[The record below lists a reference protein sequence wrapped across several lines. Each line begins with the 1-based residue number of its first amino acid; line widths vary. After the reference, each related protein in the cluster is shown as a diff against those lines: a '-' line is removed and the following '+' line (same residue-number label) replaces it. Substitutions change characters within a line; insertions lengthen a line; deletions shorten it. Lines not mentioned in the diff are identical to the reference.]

1 MRTIESLRP
10 PARPGA
16 PWTLVL
22 DGGDTLRVDEGVV
35 ADFALYQ
42 GKDLDEETLE
52 DLKQAALDAGLR
64 AKAVSLLTGRLLSAG
79 TLREKLLAK
88 GGQPDQVEEIVA
100 WAQDIGLLNDEE
112 YAKALARHYQA
123 RGYGIYKIKDEL
135 HRRRVPREYWEEALA
150 ELEEPDEGIDR
161 FLAGKLKAP
170 EDRKQVKKAADAL
183 VRRGFSWSQ
192 VSSGIERFRRNWAE
206 EH

>member
-1 MRTIESLRP
+1 M
-10 PARPGA
+10 
-16 PWTLVL
+16 
-22 DGGDTLRVDEGVV
+22 
-35 ADFALYQ
+35 
-42 GKDLDEETLE
+42 
-52 DLKQAALDAGLR
+52 
-64 AKAVSLLTGRLLSAG
+64 
-79 TLREKLLAK
+79 
-88 GGQPDQVEEIVA
+88 EEIVA

-123 RGYGIYKIKDEL
+123 RGYGVYKIKDEL

-161 FLAGKLKAP
+161 FLAGKLKDP

-206 EH
+206 TH